1 MTDEKKQT
9 AISLPATVEID
20 TEDVE
25 LLEPDD
31 VTEQYIFTLDGQEV
45 TGA

>member
-9 AISLPATVEID
+9 AISLPETVELD
-20 TEDVE
+20 TEAVE
-25 LLEPDD
+25 QLEPDD

-45 TGA
+45 TGS